1 MLCLAIYEFY
11 QPDTFLQSV
20 INKSNKCVVSPRT
33 IKWHIFSQKAMIYF
47 IYANPCIQVSWNLV
61 QFKLFKLFKTLNLT
75 FQILFENLSHVY
87 LRCFVAIQ
95 FETFPPF
102 PVQRFEQI
110 PTLLFCYA
118 LDTTKWLQYSKGNH
132 SNLKKIQVATTPNN

>member
-1 MLCLAIYEFY
+1 MNQCLRNKLIML
-11 QPDTFLQSV
+11 TFLCYMY
-20 INKSNKCVVSPRT
+20 IEKNLKCTFQFRS
-33 IKWHIFSQKAMIYF
+33 IYF
-47 IYANPCIQVSWNLV
+47 IYANPCIQISWNLV

-132 SNLKKIQVATTPNN
+132 SNLKKIQVATTPNKELDMTCGWCI